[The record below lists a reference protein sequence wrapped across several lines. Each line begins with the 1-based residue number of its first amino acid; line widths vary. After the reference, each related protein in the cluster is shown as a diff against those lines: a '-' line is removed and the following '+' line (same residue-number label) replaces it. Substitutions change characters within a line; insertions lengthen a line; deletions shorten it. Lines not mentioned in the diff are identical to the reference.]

1 MASLPYVVPLAE
13 VGAGDVAVAG
23 GKGANLGELV
33 RAGFRVPDGFVVS
46 TRLYADAL
54 RAASL
59 DPSDPSLAVADGGAA
74 GLEEAVRSL
83 ALPATLQAPVLDAYH
98 GLGGGP
104 VAVRSSAT
112 AEDLPGAAFAGQQE
126 TFLGVVGDEA
136 VLDALR
142 ACWASLW
149 GERAVAYRR
158 EVGFDGVPQIAVVV
172 QRMVPAAYAGVLFT
186 ADPVTGERDRVV
198 VEASP
203 GLGEAVVSGLVTPE
217 HVVVD
222 RRGRVVERRAGRH
235 EVVIRGRAGG
245 GTVRDEHPDEE
256 PRTGLDDDVVRDLA
270 ATGRRVADHFGRP
283 AGHRVGLRR
292 RGRPG
297 WCRHGR

>member
-33 RAGFRVPDGFVVS
+33 RAGFRVPDGFVVA

-59 DPSDPSLAVADGGAA
+59 DPSAASDPAADGGVAS
-74 GLEEAVRSL
+74 LEEAVRNL
-83 ALPATLQAPVLDAYH
+83 ELPAALQTPVLDAYH

-126 TFLGVVGDEA
+126 TFLNVVGDEA

-158 EVGFDGVPQIAVVV
+158 EVGFAGVPQIAVIV

-198 VEASP
+198 IEASP
-203 GLGEAVVSGLVTPE
+203 GLGEAVVSGLVTPA

-235 EVVIRGRAGG
+235 EVVI
-245 GTVRDEHPDEE
+245 
-256 PRTGLDDDVVRDLA
+256 
-270 ATGRRVADHFGRP
+270 
-283 AGHRVGLRR
+283 
-292 RGRPG
+292 
-297 WCRHGR
+297 

>member
-1 MASLPYVVPLAE
+1 MPPLPYVVPLAE

-59 DPSDPSLAVADGGAA
+59 VPPDSRDQVPNDGAA
-74 GLEEAVRSL
+74 GLEDAVRSL
-83 ALPATLQAPVLDAYH
+83 ELPATLQAPVLDAYH
-98 GLGGGP
+98 ALGGGP

-126 TFLGVVGDEA
+126 TLLNVVGDEA

-149 GERAVAYRR
+149 AERAVAYRR
-158 EVGFDGVPQIAVVV
+158 EVG
-172 QRMVPAAYAGVLFT
+172 
-186 ADPVTGERDRVV
+186 
-198 VEASP
+198 
-203 GLGEAVVSGLVTPE
+203 
-217 HVVVD
+217 
-222 RRGRVVERRAGRH
+222 
-235 EVVIRGRAGG
+235 
-245 GTVRDEHPDEE
+245 
-256 PRTGLDDDVVRDLA
+256 
-270 ATGRRVADHFGRP
+270 
-283 AGHRVGLRR
+283 
-292 RGRPG
+292 
-297 WCRHGR
+297 